1 VKENPMERY
10 HSLYWMYTILAP
22 LILGLIALALILL
35 PGEPS
40 TAGMLTALAV
50 YVLIAVV
57 GGAVMTRR
65 LDR

>member
-1 VKENPMERY
+1 MERY
-10 HSLYWMYTILAP
+10 HSLYFVSFMGPAV
-22 LILGLIALALILL
+22 LGLIALLLIAL

-40 TAGMLTALAV
+40 TARMLIALVLYLAV
-50 YVLIAVV
+50 VIV

>member
-1 VKENPMERY
+1 MERY
-10 HSLYWMYTILAP
+10 HSLYFVSIIGPA
-22 LILGLIALALILL
+22 ILGLIALALIAL

-40 TAGMLTALAV
+40 TGRMLIALAV
-50 YVLIAVV
+50 YLAIVIG